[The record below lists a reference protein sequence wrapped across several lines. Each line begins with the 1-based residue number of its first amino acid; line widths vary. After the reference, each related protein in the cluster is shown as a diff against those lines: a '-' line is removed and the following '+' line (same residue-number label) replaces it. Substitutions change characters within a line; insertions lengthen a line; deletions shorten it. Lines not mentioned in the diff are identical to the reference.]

1 LLFLQEFN
9 FKKFKTRPSWINQ
22 MNLNHLRQNLSQ
34 APSLISQMRVKT
46 EKTLE
51 LALMIRQLAQISS

>member
-1 LLFLQEFN
+1 
-9 FKKFKTRPSWINQ
+9 
-22 MNLNHLRQNLSQ
+22 MNLNHLRQILSQ